1 MEQEYYK
8 IYSSKNVPSSPFG
21 DYCLQDLPIISDTS
35 IIPMMSKLTKKKLF
49 YLVATAL
56 KHSDEQTNKKEIIL
70 SGCNC
75 VKTKCLKLYCEC
87 FANSSKCTKACKCR
101 SCNNNEND
109 EIRVKAITEALER
122 NPAAFQHSRY
132 TCTRGC
138 NCRWSGCRK
147 KYCECF
153 LNGVSCSAVCRC
165 QMCKNIK
172 SG

>member
-1 MEQEYYK
+1 MEQEHFK

-35 IIPMMSKLTKKKLF
+35 IKTSEF
-49 YLVATAL
+49 ND
-56 KHSDEQTNKKEIIL
+56 SDEQTNIKEIPL

-87 FANSSKCTKACKCR
+87 FANSSQCTKACKCR
-101 SCNNNEND
+101 SCNNNENN

-153 LNGVSCSAVCRC
+153 LNGLSCSAVCRC

-172 SG
+172 S